1 MDKEGL
7 AALDASIRN
16 RALFYKAIYD
26 EIRAEF
32 GEKRAT
38 DILRRAIYKRG
49 LEIGKPF
56 ARFAPGDF
64 EGLKEAFLRFVPG
77 GDAVFA
83 PKVEHCDSDSL
94 QIRLGRCPLR
104 DAWQAMG
111 LSTEEVE
118 HLCHI
123 AGAVDE
129 GTFAAAGF
137 AVKNTTWKDG
147 RPGCC
152 HLTITRRA
160 P

>member
-1 MDKEGL
+1 MDEEGL

-26 EIRAEF
+26 ELRAEL
-32 GEKRAT
+32 GETRAA
-38 DILRRAIYKRG
+38 DMLRRAIYKRG

-56 ARFAPGDF
+56 ARHAPVDF
-64 EGLKEAFLRFVPG
+64 EGLKNAFLAFVPG

-83 PKVEHCDSDSL
+83 PKVEHCDRDSL
-94 QIRLGRCPLR
+94 RIRLGRCPLR

-111 LSTEEVE
+111 LPTGEVE
-118 HLCHI
+118 RLCQI

-147 RPGCC
+147 QPGCC
-152 HLTITRRA
+152 YLTITRRA
-160 P
+160 

>member
-1 MDKEGL
+1 MDKDGI
-7 AALDASIRN
+7 AALDASIRT

-26 EIRAEF
+26 EMRAEL
-32 GEKRAT
+32 GDARA
-38 DILRRAIYKRG
+38 DALMRQAIYKRG

-64 EGLKEAFLRFVPG
+64 EGLAKAFLAFVPG

-83 PKVEHCDSDSL
+83 PKVEHCDKDSL
-94 QIRLGRCPLR
+94 RIRLGRCPLR

-111 LSTEEVE
+111 LSTGEVE
-118 HLCHI
+118 HLCHL

-137 AVKNTTWKDG
+137 AVKNTTWTDG
-147 RPGCC
+147 QPGCC

-160 P
+160 

>member
-26 EIRAEF
+26 EMCAELGETRA
-32 GEKRAT
+32 A
-38 DILRRAIYKRG
+38 DMLRRAIYKRG

-56 ARFAPGDF
+56 ARFAPEDF
-64 EGLKEAFLRFVPG
+64 EGLRKAFLDFVPG

-83 PKVEHCDSDSL
+83 PKVEHCDKDSL
-94 QIRLGRCPLR
+94 RIRLGRCPLR

-111 LSTEEVE
+111 LPTGEVE
-118 HLCHI
+118 HLCKI

-129 GTFAAAGF
+129 GTFVAAGF
-137 AVKNTTWKDG
+137 AVKNTT
-147 RPGCC
+147 
-152 HLTITRRA
+152 
-160 P
+160 

>member
-26 EIRAEF
+26 EMRAEL
-32 GEKRAT
+32 GDTRAT
-38 DILRRAIYKRG
+38 DMLRRAIYKRG
-49 LEIGKPF
+49 LEIGRPF
-56 ARFAPGDF
+56 ARFAPGDL
-64 EGLKEAFLRFVPG
+64 EGLKKAFLDFVPG

-83 PKVEHCDSDSL
+83 PKVERCDKDVL

-104 DAWQAMG
+104 DAWRAME
-111 LSTEEVE
+111 LSAGEVE

-137 AVKNTTWKDG
+137 VVKNTTWKDG
-147 RPGCC
+147 QPGCC
-152 HLTITRRA
+152 HLTVTPKSR
-160 P
+160 